1 MMYAS
6 IFIFLLMLLLNI
18 LFRFASIFRLGV
30 PLLYALFVAV
40 LFPDFVH
47 NHETA
52 TTLIFLALL
61 ALVAWSWVITIRKR
75 RRMKRESRRL

>member
-1 MMYAS
+1 MMYIS
-6 IFIFLLMLLLNI
+6 IFIFLLMLFLNI
-18 LFRFASIFRLGV
+18 LFRIASLFRLGV
-30 PLLYALFVAV
+30 PLLYALFMPI

-52 TTLIFLALL
+52 TTLIFLGLL

-75 RRMKRESRRL
+75 RHLKRESSRL